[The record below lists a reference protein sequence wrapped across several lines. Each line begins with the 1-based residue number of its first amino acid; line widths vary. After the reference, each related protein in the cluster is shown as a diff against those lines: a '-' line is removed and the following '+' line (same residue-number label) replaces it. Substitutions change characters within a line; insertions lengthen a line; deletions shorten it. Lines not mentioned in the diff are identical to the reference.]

1 MACEMQ
7 RPAAPTPPPPKQ
19 ELRRAP
25 WFAHDGF
32 GQLLINLDY
41 AHNQTVL
48 SVIADFGASLC
59 YHLVATVMG
68 VSSDL
73 WFAAL

>member
-25 WFAHDGF
+25 WFAHDSF
-32 GQLLINLDY
+32 GQLLINRDY
-41 AHNQTVL
+41 TNHREKSAE
-48 SVIADFGASLC
+48 
-59 YHLVATVMG
+59 ATSM
-68 VSSDL
+68 DL
-73 WFAAL
+73 PPPLRCW